1 MYPLLLTTLRL
12 RKCKNVFLFQ
22 FNAPPPSIGRI
33 LAEFQSSSFLA
44 TLKLATKEL
53 NTNRQHGLLLIL
65 KNLSA
70 LSTAEDMTA
79 DSRTSIEQLLNEL
92 YAGSNCYVIKMI
104 CFDIQERE
112 RLVNVFVVQLRT
124 RLSIFFFTKT
134 TGLYPQ
140 RMSLRWVISSL
151 SLY

>member
-1 MYPLLLTTLRL
+1 MYPLLLTTLID
-12 RKCKNVFLFQ
+12 CENVKIYSYSSLM
-22 FNAPPPSIGRI
+22 PPPSIGRI
-33 LAEFQSSSFLA
+33 LAEFQSSTFLD

-112 RLVNVFVVQLRT
+112 
-124 RLSIFFFTKT
+124 
-134 TGLYPQ
+134 
-140 RMSLRWVISSL
+140 
-151 SLY
+151 

>member
-1 MYPLLLTTLRL
+1 MYPLLLTTLID
-12 RKCKNVFLFQ
+12 CENVKIYSYSSLM
-22 FNAPPPSIGRI
+22 PPPSIGRI
-33 LAEFQSSSFLA
+33 LAEFQSSTFLD

-112 RLVNVFVVQLRT
+112 RLVNVFVVQLKT
-124 RLSIFFFTKT
+124 RLSIFF
-134 TGLYPQ
+134 
-140 RMSLRWVISSL
+140 
-151 SLY
+151 